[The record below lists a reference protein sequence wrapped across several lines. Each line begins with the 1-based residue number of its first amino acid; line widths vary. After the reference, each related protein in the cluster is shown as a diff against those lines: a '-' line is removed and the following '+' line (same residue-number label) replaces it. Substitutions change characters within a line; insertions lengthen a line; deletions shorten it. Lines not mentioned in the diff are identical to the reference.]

1 MFSHLLTWLSP
12 SAAACR
18 ERKFLYVCVRTG
30 RPIKHIGPQDG
41 ALCREGQPKKTSKF
55 FGRVCVFRAPDL
67 VSPHNSA
74 SAAYQSVSQLKMA
87 FVLQSQQTGAGW
99 PAAVI
104 LGRQQEALFVMT
116 SILRDDYG
124 KNPQMSF
131 ASVLIRMSIIG
142 TGR

>member
-1 MFSHLLTWLSP
+1 M
-12 SAAACR
+12 
-18 ERKFLYVCVRTG
+18 
-30 RPIKHIGPQDG
+30 
-41 ALCREGQPKKTSKF
+41 LCREGQPKKTSKF

-104 LGRQQEALFVMT
+104 PGRQKEALFVMT

-124 KNPQMSF
+124 KNPRMSF
-131 ASVLIRMSIIG
+131 ASVLIRVSIIG
-142 TGR
+142 RGHLCKHLIVPHVGFFKKKMLFFFFFIEHRMVFA